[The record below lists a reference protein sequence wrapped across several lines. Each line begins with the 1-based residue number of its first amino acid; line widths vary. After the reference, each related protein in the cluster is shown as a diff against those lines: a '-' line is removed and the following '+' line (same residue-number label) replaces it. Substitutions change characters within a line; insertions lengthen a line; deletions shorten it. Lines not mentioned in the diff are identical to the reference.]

1 MAASQ
6 TNTEQKNTVQQSN
19 ENQVNNLTPQEIVEL
34 AIHCE
39 NAELEA
45 YEITKI
51 TDDFPQMTYKDAFD
65 IQWEAR
71 RRKEA
76 RGTKIVGMK
85 MGLTSWAKM
94 AQMGVEHPC
103 YGYLADYFSVP
114 EGGDIKTD
122 ELIHPKIEA
131 EIAFVTKSP
140 LKGPG
145 INIADV
151 LRATDFVVPAVE
163 VIDSRY
169 KDFKFDLK
177 SVIADNSSSTRFIT
191 GGCMSKVEDVDLKTL
206 GVVMEINGEIV
217 ATGAGAAVLGHPA
230 ASVAMLANMMGE
242 RGEEIPA
249 GTFIMTGGI
258 TAAVTVNK
266 GDNINVRYQGLGTI
280 NARFV

>member
-1 MAASQ
+1 MAEAYENKLTQ
-6 TNTEQKNTVQQSN
+6 AQIEQ
-19 ENQVNNLTPQEIVEL
+19 L
-34 AIHCE
+34 AEHCE
-39 NAELEA
+39 NAELQA

-51 TDDFPQMTYKDAFD
+51 TDDYPQMTYKDAFD
-65 IQWEAR
+65 IQWEIR

-76 RGTKIVGMK
+76 RGNKIVGMK

-103 YGYLADYFSVP
+103 YGFLADYFSVP
-114 EGGDIKTD
+114 DGGEVKHD

-131 EIAFVTKSP
+131 ELAFVTKAP

-145 INIADV
+145 VHIGDV
-151 LRATDFVVPAVE
+151 LRATDFVMPAVE

-177 SVIADNSSSTRFIT
+177 SVIADNSSSSRFIA
-191 GGCMSKVEDVDLKTL
+191 GGTMKSPEDLDLKNL
-206 GVVMEINGEIV
+206 GVVMEINGEV
-217 ATGAGAAVLGHPA
+217 VQLGAGAAVLGHPA
-230 ASVAMLANMMGE
+230 SSVAMLANMLGE

-258 TAAVTVNK
+258 TAAITVEP
-266 GDNINVRYQGLGTI
+266 GDNISVRYQGLGTVT
-280 NARFV
+280 ARFV

>member
-1 MAASQ
+1 MG
-6 TNTEQKNTVQQSN
+6 T
-19 ENQVNNLTPQEIVEL
+19 LTKTQIDEL
-34 AIHCE
+34 AEHIE
-39 NAELEA
+39 NAELQA

-51 TDDFPQMTYKDAFD
+51 TDDYPEMTYEDAFD
-65 IQWEAR
+65 IQWEIR

-76 RGTKIVGMK
+76 RGNKIVGMK

-103 YGYLADYFSVP
+103 YGFLADYFSVP
-114 EGGDIKTD
+114 DGGEIKHD

-131 EIAFVTKSP
+131 ELAFVTKSE

-145 INIADV
+145 CHIGDV

-191 GGCMSKVEDVDLKTL
+191 GGRMASPADLDLKNL
-206 GVVMEINGEIV
+206 GVVMEVNGEV
-217 ATGAGAAVLGHPA
+217 VQTGAGAAVLGHPA
-230 ASVAMLANMMGE
+230 ASVAMLANMLAD
-242 RGEEIPA
+242 RGEVIPA
-249 GTFIMTGGI
+249 GTFIMIGAI
-258 TAAVTVNK
+258 TAAVPVEP
-266 GDNINVRYQGLGTI
+266 GDSFSVSYQDLGTI
-280 NARFV
+280 SGRFV